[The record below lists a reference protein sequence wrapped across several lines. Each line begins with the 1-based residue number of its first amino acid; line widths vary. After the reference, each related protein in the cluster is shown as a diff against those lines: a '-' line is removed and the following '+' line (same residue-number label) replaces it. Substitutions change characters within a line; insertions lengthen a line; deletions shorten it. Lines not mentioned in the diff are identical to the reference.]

1 MTRPLWILALGIV
14 GVMLLVPPWRLGGPL
29 RESAGYGPVFV
40 GAYRFDTADAGAIF
54 RPVTAAHSIDV
65 ARLLA
70 QVGAVLAF
78 AGAAQLVLARGRVS
92 EPSPL

>member
-1 MTRPLWILALGIV
+1 MSRSLWIVVLGVV
-14 GVMLLVPPWRLGGPL
+14 GIMLLVPPWRLGGPM

-40 GAYRFDTADAGAIF
+40 GAYRFDTADAGAFF

-70 QVGAVLAF
+70 QVGAVLAL

-92 EPSPL
+92 EPAPL